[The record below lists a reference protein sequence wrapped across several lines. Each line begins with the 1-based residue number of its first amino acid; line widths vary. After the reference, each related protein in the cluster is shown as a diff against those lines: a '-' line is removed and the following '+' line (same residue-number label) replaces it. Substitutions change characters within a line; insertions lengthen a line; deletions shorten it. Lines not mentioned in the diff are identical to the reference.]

1 MSNKEWKMNTDPEDI
16 KIRVLIIDD
25 EPRIGE
31 FLTEFLSEK
40 DYEVFFADNGFD
52 GLLILKK
59 ARPHIVLLDI
69 KMSGMNGLEVLQR
82 IKEIDPA
89 AGVIMVTALQEEET
103 GKQALRLGAVDFISK
118 PIDFE
123 YLETSLLVKVS
134 AMID

>member
-1 MSNKEWKMNTDPEDI
+1 MNTNPEDI

-31 FLTEFLSEK
+31 FLTEFLTEK
-40 DYEVFFADNGFD
+40 DYEVFFADNGSE
-52 GLLILKK
+52 GLMILKK

-118 PIDFE
+118 PIDFD

>member
-1 MSNKEWKMNTDPEDI
+1 MITDPEII
-16 KIRVLIIDD
+16 KVRILIVDD

-31 FLTEFLSEK
+31 FLDEFLT
-40 DYEVFFADNGFD
+40 DQGYEVFFADNGAD
-52 GLLILKK
+52 ALVLLKH
-59 ARPHIVLLDI
+59 ARPHIVLLDV

-82 IKEIDPA
+82 IKEIDPST
-89 AGVIMVTALQEEET
+89 GVIMVTALQDEET
-103 GKQALRLGAVDFISK
+103 GRQALRLGAVDFISK